1 MENLQYGKVDL
12 VKALDYAKRNYENK
26 KYKTGYG
33 YVISGKNTYW
43 NYLSKE
49 SWSTFLSGM
58 SESHQQQYEDGDGGE
73 LEEKNSKYGIV
84 PPKMASYGSSSRFIY
99 LQSKDIPNF
108 SFEKKCPTQVGQH
121 PANLDGYLE
130 KGNTIYCVEAKC
142 REIYSSHK
150 NIKVSTIY
158 EKVFKRI
165 PNFSY
170 DSFRITKDIEHRKY
184 TFKYDEKELVHFD
197 IKQLI
202 CHFLGITADIL
213 KNQRRGVFIRFIY
226 LIFNPKTDTLFTK
239 EIERYKEKIFKQYD
253 ETIEEIERFGDM
265 KRLFE
270 TIMEYQIENL
280 DRPRVDYS
288 FDFKLVDQNNYIDEF
303 NA

>member
-12 VKALDYAKRNYENK
+12 VKALDYAKRNDENK

-58 SESHQQQYEDGDGGE
+58 SESHQQQYKDGDGGE
-73 LEEKNSKYGIV
+73 LEEKNSRYGIV

-142 REIYSSHK
+142 REIYYSHK
-150 NIKVSTIY
+150 KIEVSTIY
-158 EKVFKRI
+158 EDVYKEI
-165 PNFSY
+165 SELY
-170 DSFRITKDIEHRKY
+170 DSFRITKDIKHCKY
-184 TFKYDEKELVHFD
+184 TFKFGEKELVHFD

-213 KNQRRGVFIRFIY
+213 KNQRRGVSIRFIY

-239 EIERYKEKIFKQYD
+239 EIERYKKKIFKQYD
-253 ETIEEIERFGDM
+253 ETIKEIEKFGDM
-265 KRLFE
+265 KWLFDS
-270 TIMEYQIENL
+270 IMKYQIENL
-280 DRPRVDYS
+280 KLPEVDYC
-288 FDFKLVDQNNYIDEF
+288 FDFKLADQKSYRDIF
-303 NA
+303 A